1 MDVQY
6 VWWPRVLDG
15 SRPAY
20 TSGDVMTIFPYTRL
34 QHFQSPGMPTV
45 TEVSTSAPTIGSNE
59 VATQRGEM
67 EDIRVVP
74 NPYYG
79 GHANESS
86 PFDRFVRF
94 TRMPKACNIFIYSL
108 NGNLVRKIVKDDNNT
123 SINWDLLN
131 TDQLPVASGI
141 YIAYIDAPGIGTKVV
156 KLAIFTPEERID
168 KY

>member
-1 MDVQY
+1 MDIEY
-6 VWWPRVLDG
+6 VWWPRVVDG

-20 TSGDVMTIFPYTRL
+20 VSGDVLTVLPYTRL

-45 TEVSTSAPTIGSNE
+45 SEVSTTAPTIGSNE

-79 GHANESS
+79 GHANETS
-86 PFDRFVRF
+86 PFDRFVKF
-94 TRMPKACNIFIYSL
+94 TRMPKTCNIFIYTLS
-108 NGNLVRKIVKDDNNT
+108 GNLVRKIVKSDNNT

-131 TDQLPVASGI
+131 TDLLPVASGI
-141 YIAYIDAPGIGTKVV
+141 YIAYIDAPGIGTKIV

-168 KY
+168 RF